1 MGSDIWIGDIGYG
14 MRDRLFRI
22 KNIGLGSCELR
33 LVIGFGIGN
42 VRFGLSN
49 Y

>member
-22 KNIGLGSCELR
+22 KNIGLGSCDLW
-33 LVIGFGIGN
+33 LVLWLGN